1 MLFPFAAD
9 VDAGLVL
16 CALYFKVLIPASTN
30 VVLVLIHLLTVSGE
44 QLCEA

>member
-1 MLFPFAAD
+1 MLFPLTAD

-16 CALYFKVLIPASTN
+16 CALYFEVLIPASTN